1 LKGYLYSPGP
11 NCWDILHLDTVNP
24 ELLELQ
30 VAKRDLAELYNTQI
44 WEADDLI
51 QQRIVDFWLMGWNL
65 TIIPHQEC
73 VSHSD
78 CQIKN

>member
-1 LKGYLYSPGP
+1 MLG
-11 NCWDILHLDTVNP
+11 CLHLDTVNP

-30 VAKRDLAELYNTQI
+30 AANEILAELDNTQI

-51 QQRIVDFWLMGWNL
+51 QQRIVDFWLRGWNL
-65 TIIPHQEC
+65 TIIPHQGC